1 MRLRQSWRSLT
12 IGSWTERTS
21 LSTGTVARDAP
32 SLRIAGVDPERGF
45 AGGESQV
52 LGLTLALIR
61 AGHSADLFCDPAGKL
76 WQRAQAAGVTCR
88 PLRIRNSIDVLAG
101 LKLRG
106 YLSRN
111 HYDVVHFHTARAHAL
126 APFAQGRTGAL
137 VVTRRMDY
145 APNRMFAPWLYNRA
159 VDGVAAISPAVADA
173 LVGSGVAKDRIEII
187 PSGVDCDRFRPPN
200 AAERKQARG
209 ELGLASGD
217 FAVGT
222 VGMLEARKGQRYLI
236 EAGQFLREGEGSG
249 IANPATANVR
259 CFIAGA
265 GTLADALA
273 ADIEARRLGDSV
285 RLIGMIDDSRT
296 LLWALDLFAMPSLQE
311 GLGVAA
317 LEAMACGVPVVAS
330 ATGGLVDAVEDG
342 VTGIQVPVGDARA
355 LANAI
360 ARLSANPELRVAMGA
375 AGRDRVIAKFAIEA
389 MARGTLALY
398 RACLENRARSRRQ

>member
-1 MRLRQSWRSLT
+1 
-12 IGSWTERTS
+12 
-21 LSTGTVARDAP
+21 VACDAP

-45 AGGESQV
+45 AGGETQV

-61 AGHSADLFCDPAGKL
+61 AGHRADLFCDPVGKL
-76 WQRAQAAGVTCR
+76 RQRAEMAGVTCHR
-88 PLRIRNSIDVLAG
+88 LRIRNSVDVLAG

-106 YLSRN
+106 YLSRS

-126 APFAQGRTGAL
+126 APFAQGRAGAL

-145 APNRMFAPWLYNRA
+145 APNRIFAPWLYNRV
-159 VDGVAAISPAVADA
+159 VDGVAAISPAIAEAMVR
-173 LVGSGVAKDRIEII
+173 SGVAKDRIEII

-200 AAERKQARG
+200 AAERKRARD
-209 ELGLASGD
+209 ELELASGE

-236 EAGQFLREGEGSG
+236 EAIQFLRAGEASG
-249 IANPATANVR
+249 RANAATANVR

-265 GTLADALA
+265 GALADALA
-273 ADIEARRLGDSV
+273 AEIEARRLGNSI
-285 RLIGMIDDSRT
+285 RMLGMIDDSRT
-296 LLWALDLFAMPSLQE
+296 LLWALDLFAMPSLRE

-330 ATGGLVDAVEDG
+330 ATGGLVNAVEDG
-342 VTGIQVPVGDARA
+342 VTGIHVPVGDARA

-360 ARLSANPELRVAMGA
+360 TRLSAHPELRLAMGA
-375 AGRDRVIAKFAIEA
+375 AGRDRVLAKFAMEA

-398 RACLENRARSRRQ
+398 RASLENRARSRRQ

>member
-1 MRLRQSWRSLT
+1 
-12 IGSWTERTS
+12 
-21 LSTGTVARDAP
+21 VARDAP